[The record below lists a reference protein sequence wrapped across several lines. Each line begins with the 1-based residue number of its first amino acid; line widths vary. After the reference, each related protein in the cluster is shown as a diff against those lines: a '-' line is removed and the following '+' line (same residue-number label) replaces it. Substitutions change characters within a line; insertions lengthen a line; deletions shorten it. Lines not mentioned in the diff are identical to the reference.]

1 MAEIWPK
8 SSPVLN
14 FQREISLG
22 RRAIS
27 ARHAESLCI
36 VVRLYVSLS
45 ALLCAAVPTSK
56 NFKYLEGRPGNSAKI
71 LFLIQKIRSRMRIM
85 TEFCRLLRAVH

>member
-14 FQREISLG
+14 LRRDMSLG
-22 RRAIS
+22 RRTIS

-36 VVRLYVSLS
+36 VARLYVSLS
-45 ALLCAAVPTSK
+45 ALLCAAVPTFK
-56 NFKYLEGRPGNSAKI
+56 NLNYLENPRKFGKI
-71 LFLIQKIRSRMRIM
+71 IYS
-85 TEFCRLLRAVH
+85 